1 MKNKPSDMFYGA
13 SQNIF
18 ENAKKLRYK
27 MTPSEE
33 KLWAELSEN
42 KLKNYRFRRQH
53 PLGNYIADF
62 YCHKAKLV
70 VEIDGEIHD
79 SEENKEYDSG
89 RDKTMESFGIKVLRF
104 TNNDIEK
111 NLIGVLKI
119 ILANLP

>member
-1 MKNKPSDMFYGA
+1 MFYGA